1 MPHCTS
7 DMRDQD
13 DEINHEGI
21 SRRDKWWWAFTWG
34 GFFVGTKSRLQEAA
48 FAFRGEDSPQGNPR
62 CRKQLSHLPTLA
74 WRGSPRGRFS
84 PGNMQEAAFAF
95 ADPCL
100 ERISPGEDSPQ
111 GNPRCRKPFA
121 FAGPCLGRILPR
133 ANIAI
138 GPSILCSSR
147 ICTPY
152 RLAASRLL
160 PTAIVDCLWR
170 A

>member
-1 MPHCTS
+1 MVVGFYLG
-7 DMRDQD
+7 R
-13 DEINHEGI
+13 IL
-21 SRRDKWWWAFTWG
+21 RRDKIPIAGSSFRISRG
-34 GFFVGTKSRLQEAA
+34 GF
-48 FAFRGEDSPQGNPR
+48 SPGKPR

-74 WRGSPRGRFS
+74 WRGSPREDS
-84 PGNMQEAAFAF
+84 PQGNTSMQEAAFAF

-121 FAGPCLGRILPR
+121 FADPCLVRILPR

>member
-1 MPHCTS
+1 M
-7 DMRDQD
+7 
-13 DEINHEGI
+13 
-21 SRRDKWWWAFTWG
+21 KWWWAFTCG

-48 FAFRGEDSPQGNPR
+48 FAFRGEDSPQGNLDAGSSFRICQPLPGEDLPR
-62 CRKQLSHLPTLA
+62 ED
-74 WRGSPRGRFS
+74 SPQ
-84 PGNMQEAAFAF
+84 GNTSMQEAAFAF

>member
-1 MPHCTS
+1 MPHCTG

-62 CRKQLSHLPTLA
+62 CRKQLLHLPTLA
-74 WRGSPRGRFS
+74 WRGSPRGGFS
-84 PGNMQEAAFAF
+84 
-95 ADPCL
+95 
-100 ERISPGEDSPQ
+100 Q

-152 RLAASRLL
+152 RLAAGRLL
-160 PTAIVDCLWR
+160 TTAIVDCLWR

>member
-13 DEINHEGI
+13 DEINHKGI
-21 SRRDKWWWAFTWG
+21 SRRDEVVVGFYLRRILRRDKIAIAGSSFRISRG
-34 GFFVGTKSRLQEAA
+34 G
-48 FAFRGEDSPQGNPR
+48 
-62 CRKQLSHLPTLA
+62 
-74 WRGSPRGRFS
+74 FS
-84 PGNMQEAAFAF
+84 PGKPSMQEAAFAF

>member
-1 MPHCTS
+1 M
-7 DMRDQD
+7 
-13 DEINHEGI
+13 
-21 SRRDKWWWAFTWG
+21 KWWWAFTCG